1 MSWPGEEYEEKPYAR
16 PPMQSLAPP
25 ISSLAMLQNIEKI
38 AREVQLFSSLLEG
51 RNRARCC
58 AGEVEEIDL
67 VGRFNSFERIR

>member
-38 AREVQLFSSLLEG
+38 AREVQFFSSLLEQIPVDFTHSQ
-51 RNRARCC
+51 RA
-58 AGEVEEIDL
+58 
-67 VGRFNSFERIR
+67 